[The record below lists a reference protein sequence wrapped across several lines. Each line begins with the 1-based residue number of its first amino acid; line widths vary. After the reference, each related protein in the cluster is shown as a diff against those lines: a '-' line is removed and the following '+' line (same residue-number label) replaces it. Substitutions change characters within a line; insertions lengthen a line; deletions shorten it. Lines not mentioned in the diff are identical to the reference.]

1 MNIKDTSLIGARVE
15 KWDSYA
21 EKLEKLDE
29 SVKAL
34 KDKIIE
40 VHKDLTQLARQE
52 RREQQQEKQGKPSVV
67 NSIKVD
73 LGAEYN
79 CYLTNIFVIYQAR
92 KGSPTEPVFF
102 ADAEGDSQLLEW
114 HEFYDFYREYAFTVI
129 EDRAGN

>member
-1 MNIKDTSLIGARVE
+1 MKIKDYLVQGPRSE
-15 KWDSYA
+15 KWDDTA
-21 EKLEKLDE
+21 EKLVKLDAA
-29 SVKAL
+29 VNAL

-40 VHKDLTQLARQE
+40 VQKGLNQEARRERQE
-52 RREQQQEKQGKPSVV
+52 QQKEQGKPSVV

-114 HEFYDFYREYAFTVI
+114 REFYDFYREYAFTVI
-129 EDRAGN
+129 EEHARN